1 MPSLQSLYE
10 GGLCHL
16 THKSG
21 SCLLLVIYHFGIYSD
36 VLLLSLMR
44 PHTFPRRHR
53 HREQEPTFIATQ
65 TPDVLSRLLPDTITL
80 DLDTC
85 DVDDTA
91 AQITLAVRSTQAMAL
106 CPLCTTPAQRIHS
119 H

>member
-1 MPSLQSLYE
+1 
-10 GGLCHL
+10 
-16 THKSG
+16 
-21 SCLLLVIYHFGIYSD
+21 
-36 VLLLSLMR
+36 MR

-53 HREQEPTFIATQ
+53 HREEEPTFIATQ